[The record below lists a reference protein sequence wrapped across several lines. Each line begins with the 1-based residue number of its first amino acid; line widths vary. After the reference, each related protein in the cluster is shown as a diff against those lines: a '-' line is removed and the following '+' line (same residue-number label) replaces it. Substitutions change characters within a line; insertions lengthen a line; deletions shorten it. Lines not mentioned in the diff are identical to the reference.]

1 MKLDEKDKKILI
13 LLKEN
18 SSLTVNQISKKTKV
32 PITTVHNRIKKLKE
46 ARIIKNYTIN
56 LDYEKIGKSI
66 KSYVLIT
73 VNQDK
78 TNPQEKIAKKIKE
91 IKDILSVDI
100 VTGTNDL
107 ISIVKTDSIK
117 NLNEII
123 TQKIRNIEGVDK
135 TQTIIVLKEIN

>member
-1 MKLDEKDKKILI
+1 MELDEKDKKILI

-46 ARIIKNYTIN
+46 TGIIKNYTIN
-56 LDYEKIGKSI
+56 LDYEKIGKPI

-78 TNPQEKIAKKIKE
+78 THPQEKIAKKIKE
-91 IKDILSVDI
+91 IEDILSVDI
-100 VTGTNDL
+100 ITGTNDL

-135 TQTIIVLKEIN
+135 TQTIIVLNEIN

>member
-1 MKLDEKDKKILI
+1 MGLDEKDKKILI

-46 ARIIKNYTIN
+46 TGIIKNYTIN
-56 LDYEKIGKSI
+56 LDYEKIGKPI

-78 TNPQEKIAKKIKE
+78 THPQEKIAKKIKE
-91 IKDILSVDI
+91 IEDILSVDI
-100 VTGTNDL
+100 ITGKNDL
-107 ISIVKTDSIK
+107 ISIVKTNSIK

-135 TQTIIVLKEIN
+135 TQTIIVLNEIN